1 MNGVFIPLSL
11 DGECQQKELS
21 AALGQTELLSQLTE
35 ECGELIQA
43 AQKLRRVLVGTTP
56 VSRDKAL
63 QDLTEEASDVVLI
76 LDMLAGMKLLDRAG
90 VRFIGRYKTDRW
102 YARIV
107 LKRDIQ
113 KAASPTTSA
122 STPLTREDL
131 RDIYDGDDGPIWVA
145 FGVVTVPAILDRYDD
160 ELIAV
165 WNALGKDDALHEGD
179 YGTTWLAYRNRPEG

>member
-11 DGECQQKELS
+11 DGECRQRELS

-43 AQKLRRVLVGTTP
+43 AQKLRRVLVGTTQ

-102 YARIV
+102 F
-107 LKRDIQ
+107 KRTLFPD
-113 KAASPTTSA
+113 TT
-122 STPLTREDL
+122 E
-131 RDIYDGDDGPIWVA
+131 
-145 FGVVTVPAILDRYDD
+145 
-160 ELIAV
+160 E
-165 WNALGKDDALHEGD
+165 
-179 YGTTWLAYRNRPEG
+179 